1 MANMQMYRTKD
12 IEEDN
17 ENYNFYDIKIVD
29 PKDSTDLATYEDI
42 LNLDI
47 GAPFTNLS
55 TTTS

>member
-1 MANMQMYRTKD
+1 MYRTKD